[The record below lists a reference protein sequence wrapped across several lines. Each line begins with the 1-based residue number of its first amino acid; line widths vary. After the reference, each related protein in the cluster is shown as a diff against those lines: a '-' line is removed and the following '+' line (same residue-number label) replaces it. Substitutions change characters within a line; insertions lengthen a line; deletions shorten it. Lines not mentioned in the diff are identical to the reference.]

1 MPHKPVEPNE
11 PPAQDTTT
19 SLARYR
25 VTGVASDT
33 VLPPAIPGKPS
44 WVSWHVDRS
53 SADEAIEVAVGR
65 TDLARI
71 LLEERLANDVKGRQN
86 EWHVIHSW
94 ERTDEGWRHQ

>member
-1 MPHKPVEPNE
+1 MPQEHVEPYE
-11 PPAQDTTT
+11 PPVLDAATTQ
-19 SLARYR
+19 ARYR

-33 VLPPAIPGKPS
+33 VLPPAIPGKPFG
-44 WVSWHVDRS
+44 VTWHADRP

-94 ERTDEGWRHQ
+94 TRTAEGWRHQ